1 MKQVARQSA
10 NWSQT
15 EAYAKMES
23 MLQANPQIKGVI
35 AGNDTMAMGAWAA
48 LKAAGRTDVIVVG
61 CDGSDDVS
69 QSIRSGGIRAT
80 VLQRGALQ
88 ARRAV
93 EQAEADLRTGST
105 DMTQQRPI
113 GRASGQTGEGR

>member
-61 CDGSDDVS
+61 FAGSDDVR
-69 QSIRSGGIRAT
+69 QSILSGGIRAT
-80 VLQRGALQ
+80 VLQPASLQ
-88 ARRAV
+88 ARMAV
-93 EQAEADLRTGST
+93 AQAGAERKRVG
-105 DMTQQRPI
+105 
-113 GRASGQTGEGR
+113 